1 MTRGEPSPADQQ
13 LIERL
18 AALGLYVSPAQLE
31 RWRRAGLLPGHARAW
46 LGRGRGSVSALAE
59 ETVAVAAAIAGHAR
73 PGRDLRWTVIAW
85 YAEAGQP
92 VIPAELAVPE
102 PPWPAVHEAL
112 LWAAGRSRAQRLA
125 AAGRAAASAGE
136 EEQDAFY
143 THVTRSFGRAP
154 GPLPHPDELL
164 RVVQD
169 PDAELE
175 RGTDRRLRRGAV
187 RLAAASGMGADEVG
201 GEAFVDALAAL
212 MPGLDWAPVAAEA
225 RRAEEAGTLEDWIRA
240 GTLDPLGLLR
250 AAGEQEVA
258 AARRT
263 AQLLAGVG
271 TLYVMHGLLMPDT
284 PGLAHLR
291 EQLDASGFGV
301 IVAQLVPLMINPT
314 GIPQA
319 LVMCLMPVMSGLAAH
334 FEALLAQQADT
345 GRGLLWLPDD
355 EHGSAETYME
365 AWTDHIHQLTDQAH
379 TRRTSTAQQAGE
391 ADTALDDDVAVPAG
405 DPPHGADRMM
415 EPTLQPDEEGT
426 RSR

>member
-13 LIERL
+13 LIEHL
-18 AALGLYVSPAQLE
+18 TALGLDVSAAQLE
-31 RWRRAGLLPGHARAW
+31 RWRGAGLLPGHARAW
-46 LGRGRGSVSALAE
+46 LGRGRGSVSVLAE
-59 ETVAVAAAIAGHAR
+59 ETVAVAAAIAEHAR

-85 YAEAGQP
+85 YAEAGRP
-92 VIPAELAVPE
+92 VVPGESVVPE

-112 LWAAGRSRAQRLA
+112 LWAAGRSQAQRLA
-125 AAGRAAASAGE
+125 AAGRAAAAAGDA
-136 EEQDAFY
+136 EQDAFY
-143 THVTRSFGRAP
+143 THVTRLFGRAP

-175 RGTDRRLRRGAV
+175 RGPDRRLRRGAV
-187 RLAAASGMGADEVG
+187 RLIAAAGMGADEVG

-225 RRAEEAGTLEDWIRA
+225 RRAEEAGTLEDWVRA
-240 GTLDPLGLLR
+240 GTLDPLALLR

-263 AQLLAGVG
+263 AQLLAGIG
-271 TLYVMHGLLMPDT
+271 GLYVMHGLLMPDT

-314 GIPQA
+314 GVPQA
-319 LVMCLMPVMSGLAAH
+319 LVMCLMPVMGALAAH

-345 GRGLLWLPDD
+345 GRGLLWLPGD
-355 EHGSAETYME
+355 EHGSAEAYME
-365 AWTDHIHQLTDQAH
+365 AWTGRVHQLAERSR
-379 TRRTSTAQQAGE
+379 TRRTAQQADRVDE
-391 ADTALDDDVAVPAG
+391 VNDDVAVEAC
-405 DPPHGADRMM
+405 DRPHGAGRMM
-415 EPTLQPDEEGT
+415 EPALQPDEEGT